1 MADPLSISASIIAL
15 LQASGTLVQY
25 IKSTKD
31 ANQDIKALQ
40 SEVINVR
47 GLLFSLK
54 DLLPDPE
61 SDEES
66 LLPIFECLGG
76 RDGPLKQFE
85 AILEELVTQLQPK
98 DGLRKAGQVLYW
110 HFKKDDIKNLIGI
123 VERYKTLFSLALQN
137 DQA

>member
-1 MADPLSISASIIAL
+1 MADPLSISVSIIAL
-15 LQASGTLVQY
+15 LQTFGTLVQY

-40 SEVINVR
+40 AEVINVR

-61 SDEES
+61 SDEEP
-66 LLPIFECLGG
+66 LLPVFECLGG
-76 RDGPLKQFE
+76 QDGPLKQFE
-85 AILEELVTQLQPK
+85 VVLGELVTQLQPK

-137 DQA
+137 DQV

>member
-47 GLLFSLK
+47 GLLFSLQ

-61 SDEES
+61 SDGES
-66 LLPIFECLGG
+66 LLPVFECLGSQ
-76 RDGPLKQFE
+76 DGPLKQFE
-85 AILEELVTQLQPK
+85 AILGELVAQLQPK
-98 DGLRKAGQVLYW
+98 DGLRKAGLVLYW
-110 HFKKDDIKNLIGI
+110 HFKKDDIKNLISI

-137 DQA
+137 DQV